1 MERIQVSLL
10 GFYAPNRKMEAAA
23 HLDLATRLARAG
35 VGNDSAW
42 GSASTPIY
50 QTAIFEHKRP
60 LTAGNDAYN
69 YTRIG
74 NPTRTALQDVMRDL
88 EGGAGS
94 LAFTSGMGAIAA
106 TFQLFQFGDH
116 IIATEG
122 LYGHTYGLLASILQP
137 LGIKS
142 TFVDTS
148 SIDAVKA
155 AWTDRTAAVFLEV
168 PSNPLLKAADI
179 PAIAELCNERKA
191 KLIVDST
198 FLTPWCIR
206 PLELGADI
214 VVHSSSYYLAGHN
227 DTISGVV
234 TARSSAVIEDLTYI
248 QMLTGGALSPHDAWL
263 TLRGIK
269 TLALRMERCQENALR
284 IATWLLDHPAVQE
297 VHYPG
302 LPDHPSHDVLKA
314 QSTGFGGVVSFTT
327 RTVEGARAALNNT
340 RLILL
345 AESLGGTETLITY
358 PWTQTHG
365 SIPPDERERL
375 GINDRLV
382 RLAVGIESCD
392 DLIADLDQAL
402 GG

>member
-1 MERIQVSLL
+1 M
-10 GFYAPNRKMEAAA
+10 N
-23 HLDLATRLARAG
+23 LATRLARAG
-35 VGNDSAW
+35 VGHDSAW
-42 GSASTPIY
+42 GSISTPIY

-60 LTAGNDAYN
+60 LTEGADAYN

-74 NPTRTALQDVMRDL
+74 NPTRTALQEVIRDL
-88 EGGAGS
+88 EGAAGA
-94 LAFTSGMGAIAA
+94 LAFSSGMAAIAA
-106 TFQLFQFGDH
+106 TLQLFQSGDH

-122 LYGHTYGLLASILQP
+122 LYGHTYGLLAGLFRP
-137 LGIKS
+137 LGIRS

-148 SIDAVKA
+148 SIDAIRA
-155 AWTDRTAAVFLEV
+155 AWTDKTAAVLLEV

-179 PAIAELCNERKA
+179 PAVARLCRERKA

-198 FLTPWCIR
+198 FLTPWFIR

-214 VVHSSSYYLAGHN
+214 VVHSSSKYLAGHN

-234 TARSSAVIEDLTYI
+234 AARSSAVVEDLNTI
-248 QMLTGGALSPHDAWL
+248 QMLTGGVLSPHDCWL

-284 IATWLLDHPAVQE
+284 IASWLAEHPAVE
-297 VHYPG
+297 KVHYPG
-302 LPDHPSHDVLKA
+302 LPDHPSHATLKA
-314 QSTGFGGVVSFTT
+314 QSKGFGGVVSFTT
-327 RTVEGARAALNNT
+327 RTAAQARAALNNT
-340 RLILL
+340 KLILL
-345 AESLGGTETLITY
+345 AESLGGAETLITY

-382 RLAVGIESCD
+382 RLAVGIEDCD
-392 DLIADLDQAL
+392 DLIEDLDQAL
-402 GG
+402 RT

>member
-1 MERIQVSLL
+1 M
-10 GFYAPNRKMEAAA
+10 
-23 HLDLATRLARAG
+23 DLATRLARAG
-35 VGNDSAW
+35 VGNDRAW

-50 QTAIFEHKRP
+50 QTAIFEHQRP
-60 LTAGNDAYN
+60 LTEGKDLYN

-74 NPTRTALQDVMRDL
+74 NPTRTALQDVVRDL
-88 EGGAGS
+88 EGGAGA
-94 LAFTSGMGAIAA
+94 LAFASGMAAITA
-106 TFQLFQFGDH
+106 TLQLFQFGDH

-122 LYGHTYGLLASILQP
+122 LYGHTFGLLASILQP
-137 LGIKS
+137 MGIRS

-148 SIDAVKA
+148 SLDEIAAV
-155 AWTDRTAAVFLEV
+155 WTDKTAAVLLEV

-179 PAIAELCNERKA
+179 RAVGQLCKERKA

-214 VVHSSSYYLAGHN
+214 VVHSSSKYLAGHN

-234 TARSSAVIEDLTYI
+234 AARSSGVIEDLSYI
-248 QMLTGGALSPHDAWL
+248 QMLTGSALSPHDAWL

-269 TLALRMERCQENALR
+269 TLALRMERSQENAAR
-284 IATWLLDHPAVQE
+284 IAAWLADHPAVEE

-302 LPDHPSHDVLKA
+302 LPDHPSHHTLKA

-327 RTVEGARAALNNT
+327 RTVASARAALNNT
-340 RLILL
+340 KLILL

-358 PWTQTHG
+358 PWSQTHG

-382 RLAVGIESCD
+382 RLSVGIESCG

-402 GG
+402 GA

>member
-1 MERIQVSLL
+1 
-10 GFYAPNRKMEAAA
+10 
-23 HLDLATRLARAG
+23 LDLATRLARAG
-35 VGNDSAW
+35 VRTDGAW
-42 GSASTPIY
+42 GSTSTPIY

-60 LTAGNDAYN
+60 LVQGQDAYS
-69 YTRIG
+69 YSRIG
-74 NPTRTALQDVMRDL
+74 NPTRTVLQDVIADL
-88 EGGAGS
+88 EGASGA
-94 LAFTSGMGAIAA
+94 LAFSSGMAAITA
-106 TFQLFQFGDH
+106 TFYLLQFGDH

-122 LYGHTYGLLASILQP
+122 LYGHTFGLIASILQP
-137 LGIKS
+137 MGIRA

-148 SIDAVKA
+148 NVEKIAA

-179 PAIAELCNERKA
+179 RAVAKLCKDRKA

-214 VVHSSSYYLAGHN
+214 VVHSSSKYLAGHN
-227 DTISGVV
+227 DTISGAVA
-234 TARSSAVIEDLTYI
+234 ARSATVMEDLANI
-248 QMLTGGALSPHDAWL
+248 QMLTGGMLGPHDAWL

-269 TLALRMERCQENALR
+269 TLALRMERCQENAQR
-284 IATWLLDHPAVQE
+284 IAEWLSGHELVEE

-302 LPDHPSHDVLKA
+302 LPWHPSHATLKA

-327 RTVEGARAALNNT
+327 RTVAAAKAVLNNT
-340 RLILL
+340 KLILL
-345 AESLGGTETLITY
+345 AESLGGTETLVTY

-382 RLAVGIESCD
+382 RLSVGIEACS
-392 DLIADLDQAL
+392 DLIEDLRQAL
-402 GG
+402 AG